1 MQIKW
6 KKILGKTIVW
16 LAAEIY
22 LNFLGLDNLADY
34 DEFINLSFT
43 VRHGSLVGAIA
54 PSSLNNTKQGK
65 QNQWIFSIN

>member
-6 KKILGKTIVW
+6 KKLLRKTIVW

-43 VRHGSLVGAIA
+43 VRHGSLVLAIA
-54 PSSLNNTKQGK
+54 PSPLNNTKQGE
-65 QNQWIFSIN
+65 QNQ